1 MVVILDSEMEQQA
14 AGPSDGIANSSRS
27 SDPSASAAGLLLVVV
42 SLLLFVSLFSCSSSL
57 GLMLRGWKFLRLLRR
72 EVDDDD
78 DEVAAV
84 MADIIIP

>member
-1 MVVILDSEMEQQA
+1 MVLILDSEMEQQA

-72 EVDDDD
+72 EVDDD
-78 DEVAAV
+78 EAAV